1 MDTFSL
7 INLIKAKTCY
17 KSATGTIL
25 DIMLANKIRSL
36 QKTSTVTTCISD
48 CRKMIVTCLKAHFKK
63 LPPKKVV
70 YRDHKNFSKNT
81 FLYDLDQRLIQGKLY
96 SQKIPLMYLMK
107 LLKASFIITHPLKRN
122 LFAVMM
128 ALI

>member
-36 QKTSTVTTCISD
+36 QKTSTATTCISD

-81 FLYDLDQRLIQGKLY
+81 FLYDLDQRLI
-96 SQKIPLMYLMK
+96 
-107 LLKASFIITHPLKRN
+107 
-122 LFAVMM
+122 
-128 ALI
+128 

>member
-36 QKTSTVTTCISD
+36 QKTNTVTTCISD

-70 YRDHKNFSKNT
+70 YRHHKNFNKNT
-81 FLYDLDQRLIQGKLY
+81 SLYDLDQRLIQGKLY
-96 SQKIPLMYLMK
+96 SQKILLMYLIK
-107 LLKASFIITHPLKRN
+107 LLKASLIITHPLKRN

-128 ALI
+128 ALL